1 MKSKHGR
8 VRSKYAMK
16 KGWQIA
22 LIGLC
27 CCAMLGAA
35 SGLGIGGVLAQESSG
50 EQKALICG
58 KEEHTHTDACYT
70 LTCTN
75 TDPAHVHDAS
85 CYTLICGKEEHTH
98 MDACYEIVT
107 AESTTSSEPELT
119 SSSGPESTSS
129 PESTETSAP
138 AAESAA
144 PAAAEAET
152 TPAPAE
158 TTAADS
164 KTISKFTMSE
174 PITLEVTR
182 GTSAEDVCDALPQT
196 LPAADENG
204 KAIEVPVTWKADSD
218 AMSEGYGEDAYTN
231 GSRYD
236 YGPWSF
242 TAAADSEYTYIG
254 EKITAQVSV
263 PDCDEIASL
272 CGQCSD
278 GLLMKFP
285 IGLGGSVNLNAIT
298 YTGAMMADGGYKN
311 VPIAFRGSY
320 DNSKAG
326 TYRYEIQVTGD
337 YTGAT
342 SAWAEIVVEDYR

>member
-8 VRSKYAMK
+8 VHRKYAMN

-22 LIGLC
+22 LIDLCC

-35 SGLGIGGVLAQESSG
+35 IDPGIGSVWAQESFG
-50 EQKALICG
+50 EQKTLIYG
-58 KEEHTHTDACYT
+58 KEESTFTDACY
-70 LTCTN
+70 
-75 TDPAHVHDAS
+75 D
-85 CYTLICGKEEHTH
+85 
-98 MDACYEIVT
+98 IVT
-107 AESTTSSEPELT
+107 AESTASSE
-119 SSSGPESTSS
+119 PESTSS
-129 PESTETSAP
+129 YESTETSAP
-138 AAESAA
+138 AVESAA
-144 PAAAEAET
+144 PAAAESET
-152 TPAPAE
+152 TPAPAAAEPE
-158 TTAADS
+158 TTPASAVTPAADS
-164 KTISKFTMSE
+164 KTISLFTMSE
-174 PITLEVTR
+174 PITLVVTR
-182 GTSAEDVCDALPQT
+182 ETSVEDVCDALPQT

-218 AMSEGYGEDAYTN
+218 AMSEIYGEDAYTN

-236 YGPWSF
+236 YGPWNF
-242 TAAADSEYTYIG
+242 TAAMDSGYSYNG
-254 EKITAQVSV
+254 ENITAQVSV
-263 PDCDEIASL
+263 PDCAEIASL

-285 IGLGGSVNLNAIT
+285 IGIGGSVNLNAIT
-298 YTGAMMADGGYKN
+298 YTGAMMSDGGYKN
-311 VPIAFRGSY
+311 VPIAFSGSY